1 MTDAS
6 SLMIPNQ
13 TAVSTDCM
21 YNLKPSSMRAK
32 SYRASI
38 PSSNKAVF
46 GPSDQ
51 IIAYI
56 PGGRRCTYLD
66 PMQSYMRVTVQNND
80 TTAGNYFNFDN
91 TGASLISRYNSF
103 YSGNSID
110 SIIQYNALFSYI
122 VDAQLNQSEK
132 FGLSNIYGTSSSTAL
147 TNSRAGLQVF
157 NGQRVTLCL
166 PLLGAFG
173 LGAEKLIPIGALFDD
188 IRLEISTS
196 TFQEAVVW
204 AIAPTNLINPYT
216 IIDFQLELQIIELSD
231 EGQNMV
237 ESITPFSRPVY
248 LHANSWKHYSG
259 SIPQGTSGVFS
270 SLIPARFASM
280 KSLVVLPRRATE
292 VTSALAYSTSSRIN
306 PCIASYWF
314 RVGAY
319 VVPQRPI
326 QLYSTSN
333 TGGNGDGFC
342 QLQKCFH
349 GMNRPE
355 MCTGIP
361 YYQYNVVDLTTADA
375 TIGGMTATG
384 QTVIANT
391 GALSCQNAFAI
402 GQDFECFAN
411 KTDLLLSGMN
421 TLTSQIFFEANVGWG
436 IASQAPTV
444 AFTLDYYAN
453 YDLILV
459 LDNGILTA
467 KFKKKIYNTSVYK

>member
-13 TAVSTDCM
+13 LAVSTDCM
-21 YNLKPSSMRAK
+21 YNLKPSSIRAR

-38 PSSNKAVF
+38 PSSNKSVF

-66 PMQSYMRVTVQNND
+66 PMQSYMRITVQNND
-80 TTAGNYFNFDN
+80 TLAGNSFNFDN
-91 TGASLISRYNSF
+91 TGASMINRYDSF
-103 YSGNSID
+103 HSGNSID

-132 FGLSNIYGTSSSTAL
+132 FGLSNIYGTSASTNL
-147 TNSRAGLQVF
+147 NNSRAGLQVF

-173 LGAEKLIPIGALFDD
+173 LGAEKLIPIGQLYDD

-204 AIAPTNLINPYT
+204 ANAPTNLINPYS
-216 IIDFQLELQIIELSD
+216 IIDFQLELQIVELSD

-237 ESITPFSRPVY
+237 ESITPFTRPVY

-259 SIPQGTSGVFS
+259 SINSGFSGVFS
-270 SLIPARFASM
+270 GLVPARFASL
-280 KSLVVLPRRATE
+280 KSLVVLPRRGTE

-306 PCIASYWF
+306 PCISSYWF
-314 RVGAY
+314 RVGSY
-319 VVPQRPI
+319 LVPQRAV
-326 QLYSTSN
+326 QLYSTAN
-333 TGGNGDGFC
+333 TGGNGEGFC
-342 QLQKCFH
+342 ELQKCFH

-375 TIGGMTATG
+375 TIGGMVATG
-384 QTVIANT
+384 QTVITNT
-391 GALSCQNAFAI
+391 GANSCQNAFAI
-402 GQDFECFAN
+402 GQDFEAFAN
-411 KTDLLLSGMN
+411 KTDLLLSGLN
-421 TLTSQIFFEANVGWG
+421 TLTSQIFFEANIGWG

-459 LDNGILTA
+459 LDNGILSA
-467 KFKKKIYNTSVYK
+467 KF